1 MNKPIT
7 LAKADFETALIELV
21 NNSGLPVCLLR
32 ATVADLLRVLEGLE
46 QKQLAEDREAWEKGE
61 GKEDECT

>member
-21 NNSGLPVCLLR
+21 NNSGLPVCVIR

-61 GKEDECT
+61 KEGDECN